1 MFTQSIKRAPEMYKK
16 AWRTCKVLYQSKPVV
31 FLPFLFSSPSLLLKL
46 PLIVIQKFCY
56 HGNVTSHFSSLKNQ
70 LVPTATR
77 TSNLRPLLRMLACQE
92 GRRRWVRGCIKI
104 TESMHAYG
112 FQVLPS
118 LLFFWSAACR
128 YSCSQK
134 WYPLIIITRPYRGLS
149 YLTAW
154 VEILADAHHI
164 FCRGDFSARKNV
176 LRSLRFHSSQ
186 GGLFC
191 VSLFVSFLEPEWNTR
206 DSKVRSFW
214 SSFICLV
221 SLSLQ
226 SLGEASHL

>member
-1 MFTQSIKRAPEMYKK
+1 
-16 AWRTCKVLYQSKPVV
+16 
-31 FLPFLFSSPSLLLKL
+31 
-46 PLIVIQKFCY
+46 
-56 HGNVTSHFSSLKNQ
+56 
-70 LVPTATR
+70 
-77 TSNLRPLLRMLACQE
+77 MLAWQE
-92 GRRRWVRGCIKI
+92 ERRRWVRGCIKI
-104 TESMHAYG
+104 TESVHAYE
-112 FQVLPS
+112 FQVLIS

-134 WYPLIIITRPYRGLS
+134 WYPLTIITRPYRGLS
-149 YLTAW
+149 YFTPW

-214 SSFICLV
+214 SSFSCLV

-226 SLGEASHL
+226 SLGEASHLYIRRLSNINQFPRSRVSYFPLASFRDVPTNTGYTWQGDWPQKP